1 MPSAQELLSALL
13 PYIELKEGV
22 DEEKALSS
30 IKS

>member
-22 DEEKALSS
+22 DEESS
-30 IKS
+30 IKY